1 MPRQPW
7 TPEQK
12 ADALIRYE
20 AGGKADEISAEMGI
34 PAATIRSWARRSGV
48 AARCNEERKV
58 HVEAMQLAWA
68 ERRGVMVEEIG
79 AVAHMALAQTVAALE
94 LGKSR
99 DAKDLATTMAIL
111 VDKAQLLSGGATSR
125 SEHADPR
132 ARLSELKDEL
142 AERRQ
147 LQRAS

>member
-1 MPRQPW
+1 MPAAKW
-7 TPEQK
+7 TAEQK
-12 ADALIRYE
+12 TEALRLYE
-20 AGGKADEISAEMGI
+20 TEGLKAATEETGI
-34 PAATIRSWARRSGV
+34 PAATIRSLAHRSGV
-48 AARCNEERKV
+48 AARCTEQRRVN
-58 HVEAMQLAWA
+58 VEATKLVWA

-132 ARLSELKDEL
+132 AKLAHLKDEL
-142 AERRQ
+142 AERR
-147 LQRAS
+147 RTTAA

>member
-1 MPRQPW
+1 MPAPKW
-7 TPEQK
+7 TAEQK
-12 ADALIRYE
+12 AEALALYE
-20 AGGKADEISAEMGI
+20 ADGLKTATEATGI
-34 PAATIRSWARRSGV
+34 PASTIRSLAHRSGV
-48 AARCNEERKV
+48 AARCTEQRRAN
-58 HVEAMQLAWA
+58 VEATKLLWA

-132 ARLSELKDEL
+132 ARLAHLKDEL

-147 LQRAS
+147 RTAAA